1 MTIRGNILMST
12 FSVAEA
18 KANLSKLLERA
29 EKGEKVVITRR
40 GEPIAQLAPVRTTKP
55 GIDFARLRALRAA
68 MPKAKTPA
76 DKLVRKMRDEKY

>member
-1 MTIRGNILMST
+1 MTIQMTIRRNTPMST

-29 EKGEKVVITRR
+29 EKGEKVVITS
-40 GEPIAQLAPVRTTKP
+40 
-55 GIDFARLRALRAA
+55 ARLRALRAA

-76 DKLVRKMRDEKY
+76 DKLVRRMRDEKY

>member
-1 MTIRGNILMST
+1 MST

-18 KANLSKLLERA
+18 KAHLSELLERA
-29 EKGEKVVITRR
+29 EKGEEVVITRR
-40 GEPIAQLAPVRTTKP
+40 GEPVAQLAPVRPAKP

-76 DKLVRKMRDEKY
+76 DKLVRKMRDATY

>member
-1 MTIRGNILMST
+1 MST

-18 KANLSKLLERA
+18 KAHMSELLDRA

-40 GEPIAQLAPVRTTKP
+40 GEPVVQLAPVLHAKP